1 MKDWTK
7 EELDVLNKIT
17 TVQNHPNDDEG
28 QSFQDSSICV
38 VTNNNH
44 VYLRELVKAKKANV
58 TSRVKKN
65 GGAIEFNNQTYP
77 VNYVAVEDED
87 EIKAVTDAYE
97 AKYHGQY
104 PIDMMVSDKCATAT
118 VRLDLQ

>member
-28 QSFQDSSICV
+28 LIFQDSPIWV

-44 VYLRELVKAKKANV
+44 VYLRAGKGKESKWYKSGL
-58 TSRVKKN
+58 KN
-65 GGAIEFNNQTYP
+65 GGAIEFNNQTYL